1 MTGKEKCKL
10 LKAIRREIA
19 ETNGIVYLTSEC
31 TFEGECKGTCPKCD
45 AEIRYLDSEINR
57 LIASGKRVSLA
68 GLSLDTFDTAV
79 EAATLNLVNPMDMQF
94 IEPDRVM
101 GNHEMTIE
109 ELDLSVRSFNCLK
122 RANINTIGDLIS
134 RPVSDMYR
142 IRHLNAKCIEEIHHK
157 LQLFGLDFSSP
168 ELTPQKVKHT
178 LYGFAVADALGVPVE
193 FLFREELATNPV
205 TDYRG
210 FGSHPVPAG
219 TWSDDTSMTLATL
232 DSLASGL
239 NYTDIMEKFRNWEDY
254 AAYTATG
261 KVFDIGITTH
271 RAIQNFKS
279 GKSPLSCGC
288 CDEQDNGNGALMRI
302 IPAVFYIR
310 HKMPHAP
317 LHEKLAIIHNIS
329 ALTHGHPRSKMACG
343 IYYFILDAL
352 LDGAT
357 KEIVKYALRYAE
369 FYYRGGNSEFASEID
384 HFTRLFSS
392 DFAATPEDQINTSG
406 YVVDTLEAAVWCLL
420 NTNSYREC
428 VLKAVNL
435 GRDTDTVAAVAG
447 GLAGCLYCGTGESDI
462 PAEWMEKLLKH
473 EQIDELCDQFF
484 NGPAK
489 ISVPEETWVVEKG
502 GLSPDK
508 YLDMTIEELDL
519 SVRAFNCLKRANINT
534 VRDLTMM
541 TENELIRVR
550 NLGHK
555 SMEEVIHKLAMMGLY
570 IAEE

>member
-45 AEIRYLDSEINR
+45 AEIRYLDSEISR
-57 LIASGKRVSLA
+57 LIASGKSVSLA
-68 GLSLDTFDTAV
+68 GLSLDTFDAAV
-79 EAATLNLVNPMDMQF
+79 ETATPSPVEPMEKSKEVNTQITPPPPLGQMATSRLLGNISMDL
-94 IEPDRVM
+94 
-101 GNHEMTIE
+101 E

-122 RANINTIGDLIS
+122 RANIITVGDLIS

-142 IRHLNAKCIEEIHHK
+142 IRHLNAKCIEEIQHK
-157 LQLFGLDFSSP
+157 LQLFGLDFASP

-193 FLFREELATNPV
+193 FLSREELAANPV

-210 FGSHPVPAG
+210 YGSHPVPAG

-232 DSLASGL
+232 DSLSSRLSYA
-239 NYTDIMEKFRNWEDY
+239 DILEKFRSWLDD
-254 AAYTATG
+254 ATYTATNE
-261 KVFDIGITTH
+261 VFDVGNTTH
-271 RAIQNFKS
+271 RAIQNFKK
-279 GKSPLSCGC
+279 GKDPLSCGL

-302 IPAVFYIR
+302 IPAVFFIR
-310 HKMPHAP
+310 SKMPHAH
-317 LHEKLAIIHNIS
+317 LWDKLTIIHNIS
-329 ALTHGHPRSKMACG
+329 ALTHGHPRSQMACG

-352 LDGAT
+352 LDGVT
-357 KEIVKYALRYAE
+357 KEIVKYALHYAE
-369 FYYRGGNSEFASEID
+369 SYYRNSHFAFTSEID
-384 HFTRLFSS
+384 HFARLFSS
-392 DFAATPEDQINTSG
+392 DFATTPEDQINSSG

-462 PAEWMEKLLKH
+462 PTEWMEKLLKH

-484 NGPAK
+484 NGPINYA
-489 ISVPEETWVVEKG
+489 IPVPSSTNVVPKKG
-502 GLSPDK
+502 G
-508 YLDMTIEELDL
+508 
-519 SVRAFNCLKRANINT
+519 
-534 VRDLTMM
+534 
-541 TENELIRVR
+541 NELC
-550 NLGHK
+550 
-555 SMEEVIHKLAMMGLY
+555 
-570 IAEE
+570 